1 LVLDGYLK
9 DPDFDRWY
17 PLSAVTS
24 LMTTPPPR
32 PLATLRTPTM
42 FVVARQGPT
51 PAYVVDLYHRLPAA
65 PKRLVEIDGSVY
77 WMLSHPQQAAT
88 LIGDWF
94 AATLVHPVTAHATG
108 EAHVAA
114 GDEQMG

>member
-1 LVLDGYLK
+1 
-9 DPDFDRWY
+9 
-17 PLSAVTS
+17 
-24 LMTTPPPR
+24 
-32 PLATLRTPTM
+32 M
-42 FVVARQGPT
+42 FVVARQDPT

-94 AATLVHPVTAHATG
+94 AATLVHPITAHAT
-108 EAHVAA
+108 ERPMLRRVTSRWAEERLRRPDVARPW
-114 GDEQMG
+114 